1 MARIN
6 LLPWR
11 AERRKARQKEFM
23 TMLVGAVFGGIAL
36 VFAGSMYFDGQIE
49 GQTGRNDFLKAQIA
63 EVKKQN
69 EEIKGLEA
77 RKASLLQ
84 RKEVIENLQA
94 DRSQNVRLFEELVR
108 TIPDGVR
115 LVTIKQTGQELTLS
129 GRSQSESRVSA
140 YMRNLEASG
149 LINNP
154 RLSIIRT
161 GNASAQGGGQQAAL
175 TPEDR
180 ALPFAFEMTVTLRSA
195 NAEDGEDGTGA
206 AEGDAAT
213 PSNAPSATPSNVPA
227 AAPATP
233 AAAPAA

>member
-11 AERRKARQKEFM
+11 AERRKQRQKDFV
-23 TMLVGAVFGGIAL
+23 TLLGGALIAGVAL
-36 VFAGSMYFDGQIE
+36 VFAGSWYYDQQIE
-49 GQTGRNDFLKAQIA
+49 GQTGRNDFLKTRITEVEAQIK
-63 EVKKQN
+63 EI
-69 EEIKGLEA
+69 EELEA

-84 RKEVIENLQA
+84 RKQVIEDLQA

-115 LVTIKQTGQELTLS
+115 LVTIKQTGQELTLT

-154 RLSIIRT
+154 KLSIIKAGDST
-161 GNASAQGGGQQAAL
+161 AAAGSSARPA
-175 TPEDR
+175 TPADR
-180 ALPFAFEMTVTLRSA
+180 SLPFGFEMTVTLRSTSDE
-195 NAEDGEDGTGA
+195 AEASGETPT
-206 AEGDAAT
+206 DAV
-213 PSNAPSATPSNVPA
+213 PSNVPA
-227 AAPATP
+227 AAAK
-233 AAAPAA
+233 AS

>member
-11 AERRKARQKEFM
+11 AERRKQRQKDFA
-23 TMLVGAVFGGIAL
+23 TMLGGALIAGIAL
-36 VFAGSMYFDGQIE
+36 VFAGSSYYDLQIE
-49 GQTGRNDFLKAQIA
+49 GQTGRNDFLKQRIE
-63 EVKKQN
+63 EVKQN
-69 EEIKGLEA
+69 ITEIEGLEA

-84 RKEVIENLQA
+84 RKQVIEDLQA

-115 LVTIKQTGQELTLS
+115 LVTITQTGSELKLS

-154 RLSIIRT
+154 RLSIIKAGDATQARS
-161 GNASAQGGGQQAAL
+161 GSAPSSPA
-175 TPEDR
+175 DR
-180 ALPFAFEMTVTLRSA
+180 ALPFGFEMTVTLRSPSDESDA
-195 NAEDGEDGTGA
+195 GDEAGEG
-206 AEGDAAT
+206 T
-213 PSNAPSATPSNVPA
+213 PSNAPA
-227 AAPATP
+227 AAPK
-233 AAAPAA
+233 AA

>member
-11 AERRKARQKEFM
+11 AERRKQRQKDFV
-23 TMLVGAVFGGIAL
+23 TLLGGALIAGVAL
-36 VFAGSMYFDGQIE
+36 VFAGSWYYDQQIE
-49 GQTGRNDFLKAQIA
+49 GQTGRNDFLKARIVEVEAQI
-63 EVKKQN
+63 KTI
-69 EEIKGLEA
+69 EELEA

-84 RKEVIENLQA
+84 RKQVIEDLQA

-115 LVTIKQTGQELTLS
+115 LITIQQTGQELKLS

-154 RLSIIRT
+154 RLSIIKAGEATATSAPTT
-161 GNASAQGGGQQAAL
+161 G
-175 TPEDR
+175 PVDR
-180 ALPFAFEMTVTLRSA
+180 SLPFGFEMTVTLRSTSDEA
-195 NAEDGEDGTGA
+195 KTD
-206 AEGDAAT
+206 GDAAPGAV
-213 PSNAPSATPSNVPA
+213 PSNAPAAVPSNVPA
-227 AAPATP
+227 APAQ
-233 AAAPAA
+233 AS

>member
-11 AERRKARQKEFM
+11 AERRKQRQKDFA
-23 TMLVGAVFGGIAL
+23 TMLGGALIAGVAL
-36 VFAGSMYFDGQIE
+36 VFAGSSYYDGQIE
-49 GQTGRNDFLKAQIA
+49 GQTGRNDFLKQRIE
-63 EVKKQN
+63 EVKKDIT
-69 EEIKGLEA
+69 EIEGLEA

-84 RKEVIENLQA
+84 RKDVIEELQA

-115 LVTIKQTGQELTLS
+115 LVTIKQVGQELTLA

-154 RLSIIRT
+154 RLSIIKAGDAT
-161 GNASAQGGGQQAAL
+161 QATSAARPT
-175 TPEDR
+175 TPADR
-180 ALPFAFEMTVTLRSA
+180 SLPFGFEMTVTLRSTSEE
-195 NAEDGEDGTGA
+195 AEAEEGA
-206 AEGDAAT
+206 APGD
-213 PSNAPSATPSNVPA
+213 SVPSNVPA
-227 AAPATP
+227 AAPGSAPT
-233 AAAPAA
+233 AAAQAS

>member
-11 AERRKARQKEFM
+11 AERRKQRQKDFA
-23 TMLVGAVFGGIAL
+23 TMLGGALIAGIAL
-36 VFAGSMYFDGQIE
+36 VFAGSSYYDGQIE
-49 GQTGRNDFLKAQIA
+49 GQTGRNDFLKQRIE
-63 EVKKQN
+63 EVKQN
-69 EEIKGLEA
+69 ITEIEGLEA

-84 RKEVIENLQA
+84 RKQVIEDLQA

-115 LVTIKQTGQELTLS
+115 LVTITQTGSELKLS

-154 RLSIIRT
+154 RLSIIKAGDAT
-161 GNASAQGGGQQAAL
+161 QPSGGAAP
-175 TPEDR
+175 TSPADR
-180 ALPFAFEMTVTLRSA
+180 ALPFGFEMTVTLRSPSDEA
-195 NAEDGEDGTGA
+195 
-206 AEGDAAT
+206 DAADAAGEGT
-213 PSNAPSATPSNVPA
+213 PTNAPASAPGNATATA
-227 AAPATP
+227 AQAS
-233 AAAPAA
+233 

>member
-11 AERRKARQKEFM
+11 AERRKNRQKEFM
-23 TMLVGAVFGGIAL
+23 TLLGGAVIGGIAL
-36 VFAGSMYFDGQIE
+36 VFAASMYFDGQIE
-49 GQTGRNDFLKAQIA
+49 GQTSRNDFLKAQIA
-63 EVKKQN
+63 EVEKQIK
-69 EEIKGLEA
+69 EIEGLEA

-108 TIPDGVR
+108 TIPDGVK
-115 LVTIKQTGQELTLS
+115 LVTVKQNGQELTLS

-154 RLSIIRT
+154 KLSIIRT
-161 GNASAQGGGQQAAL
+161 GNATGGGAAPT
-175 TPEDR
+175 TPQDR
-180 ALPFAFEMTVTLRSA
+180 ALPFAFEMTVTLRPA
-195 NAEDGEDGTGA
+195 NAEEGEAGDTTGS
-206 AEGDAAT
+206 D
-213 PSNAPSATPSNVPA
+213 NAPPSGA
-227 AAPATP
+227 STTP

>member
-11 AERRKARQKEFM
+11 AERRKQRQKDFV
-23 TMLVGAVFGGIAL
+23 TMLGGALIAGVAL
-36 VFAGSMYFDGQIE
+36 VFAGSWYYDQQIE
-49 GQTGRNDFLKAQIA
+49 GQTGRNDFLKQRI
-63 EVKKQN
+63 EDVKKDITTI
-69 EEIKGLEA
+69 EGLEA

-84 RKEVIENLQA
+84 RKQVIEDLQA

-115 LVTIKQTGQELTLS
+115 LVTITQTGPELKLS

-154 RLSIIRT
+154 RLSIIKAGEAT
-161 GNASAQGGGQQAAL
+161 QASGPARPA
-175 TPEDR
+175 TPADR
-180 ALPFAFEMTVTLRSA
+180 SLPFGFEMTVTLRSPSDE
-195 NAEDGEDGTGA
+195 AE
-206 AEGDAAT
+206 AEGAT
-213 PSNAPSATPSNVPA
+213 PAEGVPSNAPATVPSNAPT
-227 AAPATP
+227 APAQ
-233 AAAPAA
+233 AS

>member
-11 AERRKARQKEFM
+11 AERRKSRQKEFM

-36 VFAGSMYFDGQIE
+36 VLAGSMYFDGQIE
-49 GQTGRNDFLKAQIA
+49 GQTARNDFLKAQIA

-115 LVTIKQTGQELTLS
+115 LVTVKQNGQELTLS

-161 GNASAQGGGQQAAL
+161 GNATGGGQQAAP
-175 TPEDR
+175 TAEDR

-195 NAEDGEDGTGA
+195 NAEEGEEGA
-206 AEGDAAT
+206 EAVDGDA
-213 PSNAPSATPSNVPA
+213 ATPSNVPA

>member
-11 AERRKARQKEFM
+11 AERRKQRQKDFM
-23 TMLVGAVFGGIAL
+23 TMLGGALVVGVAL
-36 VFAGSMYFDGQIE
+36 VFAGSWYYDQQVE
-49 GQTGRNDFLKAQIA
+49 GQTGRNDFLKQRIA
-63 EVKKQN
+63 EAVAQN
-69 EEIKGLEA
+69 EEIKTVEA

-84 RKEVIENLQA
+84 RKEVIEELQA

-115 LVTIKQTGQELTLS
+115 LVTIKQAGQELSLT

-154 RLSIIRT
+154 RLSIIKAGDST
-161 GNASAQGGGQQAAL
+161 QPGAAASPT
-175 TPEDR
+175 TPADR
-180 ALPFAFEMTVTLRSA
+180 SLPFGFEMTVTLRSTSDEA
-195 NAEDGEDGTGA
+195 AAEDEATEGA
-206 AEGDAAT
+206 PT
-213 PSNAPSATPSNVPA
+213 NAPA
-227 AAPATP
+227 AAPGSAP
-233 AAAPAA
+233 AAAAQAS

>member
-11 AERRKARQKEFM
+11 AERRKQRQKDFA
-23 TMLVGAVFGGIAL
+23 TMLGGALIAGIAL
-36 VFAGSMYFDGQIE
+36 VFAGSSYYDGQIE
-49 GQTGRNDFLKAQIA
+49 GQTGRNDFLKQRIE
-63 EVKKQN
+63 EVKQN
-69 EEIKGLEA
+69 ITEIEGLEA

-84 RKEVIENLQA
+84 RKQVIEDLQA

-115 LVTIKQTGQELTLS
+115 LVTITQTGSELKLS

-154 RLSIIRT
+154 RLSIIKAGDAT
-161 GNASAQGGGQQAAL
+161 PPSGGAAP
-175 TPEDR
+175 TNPADR
-180 ALPFAFEMTVTLRSA
+180 ALPFGFEMTVTLRSPSDEA
-195 NAEDGEDGTGA
+195 DAENESGEG
-206 AEGDAAT
+206 T
-213 PSNAPSATPSNVPA
+213 PSSSPA
-227 AAPATP
+227 AAPK
-233 AAAPAA
+233 AA

>member
-11 AERRKARQKEFM
+11 AERRKQRQKDFA
-23 TMLVGAVFGGIAL
+23 TMLGGAL
-36 VFAGSMYFDGQIE
+36 VVGVALVLAGSWYYDQQIE
-49 GQTGRNDFLKAQIA
+49 GQTGRNDFLKQRI
-63 EVKKQN
+63 EDVKKDIT
-69 EEIKGLEA
+69 EIEGLEA

-84 RKEVIENLQA
+84 RKQVIEELQA

-115 LVTIKQTGQELTLS
+115 LVTITQTGPELKLS

-154 RLSIIRT
+154 RLSIIKA
-161 GNASAQGGGQQAAL
+161 GEAQASSGARQAA
-175 TPEDR
+175 PVDR
-180 ALPFAFEMTVTLRSA
+180 SLPFGFEMTVTLRSPGDE
-195 NAEDGEDGTGA
+195 AEAEGA
-206 AEGDAAT
+206 A
-213 PSNAPSATPSNVPA
+213 PA
-227 AAPATP
+227 AAPGSAPAP
-233 AAAPAA
+233 AAAAQAS

>member
-11 AERRKARQKEFM
+11 VERRKNRQKEFM
-23 TMLVGAVFGGIAL
+23 TLLGGAVIGGIAL
-36 VFAGSMYFDGQIE
+36 VFAASMYFDGQIE
-49 GQTGRNDFLKAQIA
+49 GQTARNDFLKAQIA

-108 TIPDGVR
+108 TIPDGVK
-115 LVTIKQTGQELTLS
+115 LVTVKQNGQELTLS

-161 GNASAQGGGQQAAL
+161 GNASTAGGGQQAAA

-195 NAEDGEDGTGA
+195 NAPEGEGEAGA
-206 AEGDAAT
+206 TEGEAAT
-213 PSNAPSATPSNVPA
+213 PTPSAAPATPA

>member
-11 AERRKARQKEFM
+11 AERRKQRQKDFA
-23 TMLVGAVFGGIAL
+23 TMLGGALIAGVAL
-36 VFAGSMYFDGQIE
+36 VFAGSSYYDQQIE
-49 GQTGRNDFLKAQIA
+49 GQTNRNDFLKQRI
-63 EVKKQN
+63 EDVKK
-69 EEIKGLEA
+69 EITEIEGLEA

-84 RKEVIENLQA
+84 RKQVIEELQA

-115 LVTIKQTGQELTLS
+115 LVTITQTGSELKLS

-154 RLSIIRT
+154 RLSIIKAGESTATAGPAR
-161 GNASAQGGGQQAAL
+161 AA
-175 TPEDR
+175 TPADR
-180 ALPFAFEMTVTLRSA
+180 ALPFGFEMTVTLRSVSEEAADA
-195 NAEDGEDGTGA
+195 NGEAAGA
-206 AEGDAAT
+206 
-213 PSNAPSATPSNVPA
+213 PA
-227 AAPATP
+227 AAPV
-233 AAAPAA
+233 AASPAPAQAS